1 MSQDVW
7 REGVGEVWAMK
18 VEGADCGGRGGGEGC
33 SVRDGFT
40 RGLSTEY

>member
-1 MSQDVW
+1 
-7 REGVGEVWAMK
+7 MK
-18 VEGADCGGRGGGEGC
+18 VEGADWGGGGGGEGC